1 MSTCLPTPLI
11 SRLKMPCILHRTSGA
26 PCAESFQQGI
36 RKVCEEKVGHAEVP
50 VNIAK
55 HLKIHLASCSRTGQI
70 DPVGIASSPFTSFY
84 VYYIL
89 CIMCLCVC
97 PSIIFN
103 GKVANH
109 KTAPESPSRWDQPSR
124 NLQEAPSRMNLR
136 IRQTSDLDYNTTTAA
151 KYGLNTSRKT
161 ERHELRKVVKL
172 TQI

>member
-84 VYYIL
+84 VYIL
-89 CIMCLCVC
+89 HPLYYVFLCL
-97 PSIIFN
+97 SICYLQWKSCEPQNCTRKPIPVGPAF
-103 GKVANH
+103 A
-109 KTAPESPSRWDQPSR
+109 ESSRS
-124 NLQEAPSRMNLR
+124 S
-136 IRQTSDLDYNTTTAA
+136 
-151 KYGLNTSRKT
+151 
-161 ERHELRKVVKL
+161 VKNEP
-172 TQI
+172 